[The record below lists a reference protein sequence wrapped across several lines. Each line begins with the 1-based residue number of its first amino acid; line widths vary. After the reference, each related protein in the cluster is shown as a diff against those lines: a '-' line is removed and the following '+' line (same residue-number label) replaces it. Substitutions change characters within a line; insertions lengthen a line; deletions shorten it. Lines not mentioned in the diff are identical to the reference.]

1 MSECQGLNL
10 TTTLDNNLT
19 TLQAKKERFLSHP
32 LIEAYLKLKWFA
44 TWRIYVF
51 FLLLH
56 VAYLLS
62 IIGFAYVQFSGDQ
75 YISNPM
81 TREGRTANEMEIAM
95 RFLSTNNYHVL
106 ILGGG

>member
-1 MSECQGLNL
+1 M
-10 TTTLDNNLT
+10 
-19 TLQAKKERFLSHP
+19 QAKKERFLSHP

-62 IIGFAYVQFSGDQ
+62 IIGFAYVQFSGDH

-81 TREGRTANEMEIAM
+81 TRDGRTANEM
-95 RFLSTNNYHVL
+95 STHHTFIKYANMMMTQTMYPT
-106 ILGGG
+106 

>member
-1 MSECQGLNL
+1 MRISIQDLI
-10 TTTLDNNLT
+10 T

-62 IIGFAYVQFSGDQ
+62 IIGFAYVQFSGDH

-81 TREGRTANEMEIAM
+81 TREG
-95 RFLSTNNYHVL
+95 STVLQMKCQLISHHSSVITYLYNMMKTCGSNYVS
-106 ILGGG
+106 